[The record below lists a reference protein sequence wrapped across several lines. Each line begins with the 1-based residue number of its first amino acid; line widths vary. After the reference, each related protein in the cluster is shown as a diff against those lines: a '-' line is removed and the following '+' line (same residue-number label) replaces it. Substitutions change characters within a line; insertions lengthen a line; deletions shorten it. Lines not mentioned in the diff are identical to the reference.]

1 MINVYELIHH
11 SWNATYRE
19 GKQKQFDAKLKSR
32 RWADNKWTK
41 TKNAAVPRVFP
52 TFSCKWLQ
60 FTQVCVIF
68 TQTPINTLHFIYT
81 SHHQGVAE
89 NQHFLTYNYYFP
101 VWLALFMWLLWDVQI
116 CLKTRTCSCL
126 EHLRSIKMMLYPM
139 SMMSHTQE
147 AESPVVTVTVVHNI
161 LKWEIM

>member
-81 SHHQGVAE
+81 SHHQGVASKKWLRISTFWHTITTFLFDL
-89 NQHFLTYNYYFP
+89 HF
-101 VWLALFMWLLWDVQI
+101 
-116 CLKTRTCSCL
+116 SCDYSEMYKYVSRQ
-126 EHLRSIKMMLYPM
+126 EH
-139 SMMSHTQE
+139 
-147 AESPVVTVTVVHNI
+147 VHVLNI
-161 LKWEIM
+161 SDP